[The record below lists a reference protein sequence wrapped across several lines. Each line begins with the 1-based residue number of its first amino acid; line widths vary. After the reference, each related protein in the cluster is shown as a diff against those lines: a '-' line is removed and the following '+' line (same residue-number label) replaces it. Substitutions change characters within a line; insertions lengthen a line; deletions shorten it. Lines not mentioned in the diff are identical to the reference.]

1 MDVSYKQVLH
11 KIEEL
16 LGRAKTAQSIDESK
30 GYVVAIQSMCELLTN
45 QRTEVPS
52 SKSTVN
58 FTAPAVMNPSISSR
72 PAGIQE
78 KPVQMED
85 ANGDSLFD
93 F

>member
-16 LGRAKTAQSIDESK
+16 LGRAKSAQSVDESK

-45 QRTEVPS
+45 QTSEVPTA
-52 SKSTVN
+52 KTTVN
-58 FTAPAVMNPSISSR
+58 FTAPTVINPSFSTKSV
-72 PAGIQE
+72 GLQE
-78 KPVQMED
+78 KAVKMED

>member
-16 LGRAKTAQSIDESK
+16 LERAKSAQTIDESK

-45 QRTEVPS
+45 QTSEVPS
-52 SKSTVN
+52 SKSSVN
-58 FTAPAVMNPSISSR
+58 FNVPAVMSPSISSR
-72 PAGIQE
+72 PSGIQE
-78 KPVQMED
+78 KTVRMED